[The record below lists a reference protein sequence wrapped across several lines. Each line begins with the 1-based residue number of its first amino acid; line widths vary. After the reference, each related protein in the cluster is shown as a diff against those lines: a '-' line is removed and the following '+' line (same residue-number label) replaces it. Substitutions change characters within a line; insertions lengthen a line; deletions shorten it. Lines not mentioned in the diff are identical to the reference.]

1 VDAAQLV
8 LVEGM
13 IGSGKTT
20 TALRIGNCLGGRLVF
35 TTRRGAPVEPRNFS
49 RSFDGRIARAEVR
62 RITLHGTRKTCGTL
76 LAALDVHPRVAMQIL
91 RHSQISVTMEI
102 YTEATSEATRAALKR
117 LGEELS
123 PHTRRHRRRRH
134 RDRSRRP
141 GVGAIAA
148 PTGCPWETLSAWE
161 LACHAL
167 PNRELTGH
175 GRFGSCPPLTALV
188 HRRKSGEVGEPA
200 PQWLVL
206 PRSD

>member
-91 RHSQISVTMEI
+91 RHSQTSVTMEI

-123 PHTRRHRRRRH
+123 PHT
-134 RDRSRRP
+134 
-141 GVGAIAA
+141 
-148 PTGCPWETLSAWE
+148 
-161 LACHAL
+161 
-167 PNRELTGH
+167 
-175 GRFGSCPPLTALV
+175 
-188 HRRKSGEVGEPA
+188 PA
-200 PQWLVL
+200 PFPTTRGRSNSRTDRL
-206 PRSD
+206 PLGDTVSLGTGLSCTSKP